1 MITRKLMFAI
11 ALLVAVPRVASA
23 QEGGDDKAPKKDENA
38 GKDQPADKAPAPKP
52 APPTPKAPTAEDL
65 EKAKQA
71 YIEGKRLIEDEHDIQ
86 GGVAK
91 FKESYRL
98 SRNPLLLYNI
108 GFALDSLK
116 DTEGALIYYKK
127 FLSDTSDD
135 APNRDLAAARIKQLD
150 RQADADAM
158 FSGSAPGTEKSS
170 DTTGSDTTEAPA
182 KAPPPAP
189 KHQVTE
195 FEHRVVDSAP
205 PGKPLDL
212 SAFVPDASHWQ
223 LTLFYRT
230 AGTSKYQSTPMRPRY
245 NELVGRI
252 PASAMHGNTIQY
264 YIEAR
269 DRQDKV
275 VGRSGHATSPNLVF
289 IDPSAKP
296 QFYPDIEGGDTV
308 DDTANSGN
316 GGGAMLGNQT
326 GPNGPSDQPR
336 NLETYARWGTTAG
349 AGAFMTMALT
359 FYFIASDANS
369 GLEGEAFSSNN
380 ENCPMGPPCRSFS
393 DAQKSLQSRGQTFE
407 TLTNVMLI
415 SGAVAAGAAGY
426 LWYREY
432 QRKKERA
439 RTPAHR
445 VVLTPAVGPGYVGGA
460 AALRF

>member
-11 ALLVAVPRVASA
+11 ALLVAVPRVAHA
-23 QEGGDDKAPKKDENA
+23 QDGDGKDAPKNNENA
-38 GKDQPADKAPAPKP
+38 GKNQPADKAPPPKP
-52 APPTPKAPTAEDL
+52 TPPAAPTANDL

-108 GFALDSLK
+108 GYALDSLK
-116 DTEGALIYYKK
+116 DTEGAMIYYRK
-127 FLSDTSDD
+127 FLSDTADD
-135 APNRDLAAARIKQLD
+135 APNRDVAAQRIKVID

-158 FSGSAPGTEKSS
+158 FSGTATGGE
-170 DTTGSDTTEAPA
+170 TTGGAATGGAATGGAIHEAT
-182 KAPPPAP
+182 PPPKPA
-189 KHQVTE
+189 HQVTK

-205 PGKPLDL
+205 PNKPLDL
-212 SAFVPDASHWQ
+212 SAFVPESSHWQ

-230 AGTSKYQSTPMRPRY
+230 AGTSKFESTPMRPRY

-289 IDPSAKP
+289 VDPSAKP
-296 QFYPDIEGGDTV
+296 QFYPDIKGGETV
-308 DDTANSGN
+308 DAHAGA
-316 GGGAMLGNQT
+316 GGGAVLGNGS
-326 GPNGPSDQPR
+326 GPNGPSDHPR

-369 GLEGEAFSSNN
+369 GLEGEAYASNN

-393 DAQKSLQSRGQTFE
+393 DAQKALQSRGQTFE

-415 SGAVAAGAAGY
+415 SGVVAAGAAGY

-432 QRKKERA
+432 ERKKERA
-439 RTPAHR
+439 STPAHR
-445 VVLTPAVGPGYVGGA
+445 VVITPAVGPGYVGGA

>member
-1 MITRKLMFAI
+1 MITRKLIFAI
-11 ALLVAVPRVASA
+11 ALLVAVPRVATA
-23 QEGGDDKAPKKDENA
+23 QEGGDDSAPKKDENA
-38 GKDQPADKAPAPKP
+38 AKDQPAAEPPAPKP
-52 APPTPKAPTAEDL
+52 APTAEDL

-108 GFALDSLK
+108 GYALDSLK

-127 FLSDTSDD
+127 FLSDTADD
-135 APNRDLAAARIKQLD
+135 APNRDLASARIKQLD

-158 FSGSAPGTEKSS
+158 FSGTAAGSEKTSA
-170 DTTGSDTTEAPA
+170 DTTGSGQPEKAPA
-182 KAPPPAP
+182 PPAP
-189 KHQVTE
+189 KHQVTK
-195 FEHRVVDSAP
+195 FEHRVVNSAP
-205 PGKPLDL
+205 PGKPLNL
-212 SAFVPDASHWQ
+212 SAFVPESSHWQ

-230 AGTSKYQSTPMRPRY
+230 AGTSNYKSTPMRPRY

-252 PASAMHGNTIQY
+252 PASAMRGNTIQY

-296 QFYPDIEGGDTV
+296 QFYPDIEGGETV
-308 DDTANSGN
+308 NANAAAGD
-316 GGGAMLGNQT
+316 GGGAMLGNNA

-393 DAQKSLQSRGQTFE
+393 DAQKVLQSRGQTFE

-415 SGAVAAGAAGY
+415 SGVVAAGAAGY

-432 QRKKERA
+432 ERNKERSSA
-439 RTPAHR
+439 PAHR
-445 VVLTPAVGPGYVGGA
+445 VVLTPAIGPGYVGGA

>member
-1 MITRKLMFAI
+1 MITRKLIFAF
-11 ALLVAVPRVASA
+11 ALLVAVPRVAWA
-23 QEGGDDKAPKKDENA
+23 QDQDKPPPDEST
-38 GKDQPADKAPAPKP
+38 DKSPDESPPPKP
-52 APPTPKAPTAEDL
+52 APEAPTAEDL
-65 EKAKQA
+65 EKAKAA

-91 FKESYRL
+91 FKQSYRL

-116 DTEGALIYYKK
+116 DQEGALIYYKK
-127 FLSDTSDD
+127 FLSDTADG
-135 APNRDLAAARIKQLD
+135 APNRDLAAERVKVLN

-158 FSGSAPGTEKSS
+158 FSGTAAAGSEATGTE
-170 DTTGSDTTEAPA
+170 TTGTETTG
-182 KAPPPAP
+182 KTAPPPAP
-189 KHQVTE
+189 AKHKTVTE
-195 FEHRVVDSAP
+195 FEHRVVEEAP

-212 SAFVPDASHWQ
+212 SAFVPESAHWQ
-223 LTLFYRT
+223 LTLYYRT
-230 AGTSKYQSTPMRPRY
+230 AGRSKFSSTPMRPRY

-269 DRQDKV
+269 DPQGKV
-275 VGRSGHATSPNLVF
+275 IGRSGHATSPNLVF

-308 DDTANSGN
+308 EAGADNDA
-316 GGGAMLGNQT
+316 GGAMLGNSGNPT
-326 GPNGPSDQPR
+326 GPSDQPR
-336 NLETYARWGTTAG
+336 NLETYTRWGTTAG
-349 AGAFMTMALT
+349 AGAFLTMAVT

-393 DAQKSLQSRGQTFE
+393 DAQKTLQSRGQTFE

-415 SGAVAAGAAGY
+415 SGVVTAGAAGY

-432 QRKKERA
+432 ERNKEHA
-439 RTPAHR
+439 RTSGHR
-445 VVLTPAVGPGYVGGA
+445 VVVTPAVGPGFIGGA